1 MTRWIVTACFF
12 VVYWP
17 TYAQESAET
26 LADIRQDLAY
36 LYVEIQRLKRELS
49 TTEAPRGIVG
59 ENTILQRVDAIELE
73 LKRLTDSTERLEFRV
88 SKVIEDG
95 TNRVSDLEFRL
106 VELEG
111 GDISQLSEAT
121 TLGSEISLLEPDI
134 SNAEELELVVG
145 EEADFDMARAALDEN
160 RFGEAAEM
168 FKRFGKTYPKSPDLN
183 YAHFLLAM
191 CYYEKIVDEKKD
203 LGPLLKAQKKFKF
216 IIKNYPSSDYALD
229 AEYKLDL
236 IQDYLAS
243 KEMYIASHYMKKKKW
258 IASINRYK
266 TVVEQYEKTMY
277 VEEALHR
284 LVELYYTIGL
294 ENESQRYAS
303 LLGYN
308 YQSSKWYE
316 KSYKI
321 FNKKYK
327 SQVEIKK
334 EKKGMLN
341 KFKRLFD

>member
-1 MTRWIVTACFF
+1 MNFLKILLIFF
-12 VVYWP
+12 LLSFFLNNCAKKEKTSLVVEEDAELQMIRAFREGYEEFKDGDALFAAKKFNEAELLFPQSSWAP
-17 TYAQESAET
+17 KAALMAAYVYYAQDYYFDAE
-26 LADIRQDLAY
+26 A
-36 LYVEIQRLKRELS
+36 
-49 TTEAPRGIVG
+49 
-59 ENTILQRVDAIELE
+59 ELE
-73 LKRLTDSTERLEFRV
+73 
-88 SKVIEDG
+88 
-95 TNRVSDLEFRL
+95 
-106 VELEG
+106 
-111 GDISQLSEAT
+111 
-121 TLGSEISLLEPDI
+121 
-134 SNAEELELVVG
+134 
-145 EEADFDMARAALDEN
+145 
-160 RFGEAAEM
+160 RFI
-168 FKRFGKTYPKSPDLN
+168 RTYPKHPDLN

-203 LGPLLKAQKKFKF
+203 VGPLLKAQEKFNF
-216 IIKNYPSSDYALD
+216 IIINYPNSDYALD

-266 TVVEQYEKTMY
+266 TVVEQYEKTIY

-284 LVELYYTIGL
+284 LVELYFTIGL
-294 ENESQRYAS
+294 ENESQKYAS

-327 SQVEIKK
+327 SKLELKK
-334 EKKGMLN
+334 EKKSMLK
-341 KFKRLFD
+341 KFKKIFD